1 MKRQLIEKKCLK
13 LSKKELVAI
22 VQYYCLL
29 KGIDLT
35 YNDLNKFTIAELT
48 KLVILYR
55 DD

>member
-1 MKRQLIEKKCLK
+1 MINYT
-13 LSKKELVAI
+13 KKELVAI